1 MAGKRLVAS
10 ALVALAIAGSLGVQS
25 CGGQQTTQT
34 TVVSARS
41 DPTDSDPNAPQP
53 VTTTT
58 TTTTTT
64 SGGSGVIGETFS
76 VVGTIILLPIK
87 IAVDTIWFIL

>member
-1 MAGKRLVAS
+1 MSRRLVAS
-10 ALVALAIAGSLGVQS
+10 ALAALAIAGSMGVQA

-34 TVVSARS
+34 TVVTAR
-41 DPTDSDPNAPQP
+41 PNATDSDANAPQP

-58 TTTTTT
+58 TTTTTS
-64 SGGSGVIGETFS
+64 SGGSGVIGDTLS

-87 IAVDTIWFIL
+87 IAVDAIWFIL